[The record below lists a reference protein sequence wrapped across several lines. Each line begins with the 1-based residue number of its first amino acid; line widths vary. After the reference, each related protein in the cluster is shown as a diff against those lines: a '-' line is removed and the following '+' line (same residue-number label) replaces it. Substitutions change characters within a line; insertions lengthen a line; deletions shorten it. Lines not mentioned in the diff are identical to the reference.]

1 MNKTKTIIAGVAF
14 AAIVL
19 FFVYTGWIL
28 SKPMPMQIQ
37 GEVEATQFKV
47 ASKLIGRIDSLPVH
61 KGESIKKG
69 DLLFTVSSPEVEA
82 KFQQA
87 IAAKLAAQAE
97 KNKAYNGARSEDIQ
111 AAYNVYLKAEAA
123 TEFANKTFKRI
134 DNLFQD
140 GVVPAQKRDEIETK
154 MKVAQESAKAAKAIW
169 EKAQKGARVE
179 DKEAAG
185 ALVKR
190 AEAVIQEVSSY
201 LSEMKILSPA
211 DGEVANII
219 AERGELIPAGYPVIT
234 LVDLDDVWV
243 TFNIREDLL
252 SKVRKGSILPATF
265 PALGNKTIKLE
276 ITFINVLGDYANWNA
291 TKTRGDF
298 DMKTFEIHA
307 RPTAKVDG
315 LRPGMS
321 ALVNWD
327 KLIQ

>member
-14 AAIVL
+14 AAIIL

-28 SKPMPMQIQ
+28 SKAVPLQIQ

-61 KGESIKKG
+61 KGETINKG

-82 KFQQA
+82 KLQQA
-87 IAAKLAAQAE
+87 FAAKLAAQAQ
-97 KNKAYNGARSEDIQ
+97 KSKAYNGARSEDIQ

-169 EKAQKGARVE
+169 EKAQKGARME
-179 DKEAAG
+179 DKKAAG
-185 ALVKR
+185 ALVQR

-201 LSEMKILSPA
+201 LGEMNILSPA
-211 DGEVANII
+211 DGEIANII
-219 AERGELIPAGYPVIT
+219 AERGELIPAGYPVVT
-234 LVDLDDVWV
+234 SVDLKDVWV

-252 SKVRKGSILPATF
+252 AKVRKGSILPATF
-265 PALGNKTIKLE
+265 PAMGDKTIKLK
-276 ITFINVLGDYANWNA
+276 ISYINVLGDYANWNA

-298 DMKTFEIHA
+298 DMKTFEVHA
-307 RPTAKVDG
+307 RPVEKIEG

-327 KLIQ
+327 KLTK